1 MSEQSPEMPRPPGDR
16 HGGFGWFAF
25 APQGAADL
33 DNEDPVIRTVSL
45 RADEYAGPF
54 WDDEGHLSD
63 DFDELHR
70 WLGISRQLFD
80 DAMAWNEELASLR
93 NKPTE
98 DWKRHHL
105 ARQQE
110 LLRRLGEEVHSGI
123 EVESPRSQPP
133 LLIELSRLNVDAE
146 TGHLVSW
153 DEEATTTGQAKV
165 LPPTP
170 DALTKRVLAWIA
182 DASKYEEATDDN
194 NSAIFA
200 WEDEGSA
207 IARELGQHLGEDYR
221 VVAR

>member
-1 MSEQSPEMPRPPGDR
+1 MSEQYPDRLTPPADQRGE
-16 HGGFGWFAF
+16 FGWFAF
-25 APQGAADL
+25 APEGAADL
-33 DNEDPVIRTVSL
+33 DNEDPVIRNVSL
-45 RADEYAGPF
+45 RAHEHAGPF

-63 DFDELHR
+63 DFDELRR

-80 DAMAWNEELASLR
+80 DAMAWNEELAS
-93 NKPTE
+93 PQSEPPE
-98 DWKRHHL
+98 DWKRRHF

-110 LLRRLGEEVHSGI
+110 LLRRLGEEVHPGI
-123 EVESPRSQPP
+123 EVEPPRSQPP
-133 LLIELSRLNVDAE
+133 LLIQLSRLIMDAE

-170 DALTKRVLAWIA
+170 EALTKRVLAWIA
-182 DASKYEEATDDN
+182 DAGKYEEATDDN
-194 NSAIFA
+194 TAAIFA

-207 IARELGQHLGEDYR
+207 IARELGRALGEDYR